1 MAKNERVVK
10 YAGVSVVSDEKGVV
24 THNFHTSNNV
34 KYAVWAKLP
43 EHVLGTGKSVT
54 FTWFKMPANTTK
66 TDAVKH
72 LLEGNHW
79 VPNEEIKTML
89 AALLAKSAPKAPKPK
104 KAKKV
109 KKQKVTVV
117 VTEKKL
123 SDEDAA
129 KVKAANLAR
138 IREAAAKRKEAE
150 KDQEPQK
157 VSRVVAA

>member
-10 YAGVSVVSDEKGVV
+10 YAGVSTVSDEKGVV
-24 THNFHTSNNV
+24 TYNFHTSNNV

-43 EHVLGTGKSVT
+43 ELVLGTGKSVT
-54 FTWFKMPANTTK
+54 FTWFKMPVNTTK
-66 TDAVKH
+66 MEAVKH

-79 VPNEEIKTML
+79 VPNEEMKTML
-89 AALLAKSAPKAPKPK
+89 AALLAKSAPKAPKERKPK
-104 KAKKV
+104 A

-138 IREAAAKRKEAE
+138 IREAAAKRKEA
-150 KDQEPQK
+150 
-157 VSRVVAA
+157 AA